1 MLNAATAIGGAQAAR
16 QSARDQQ
23 VFQSGLD
30 STSSVGLLP
39 CADIDGKPVHG
50 SHGTGLARLPGQF
63 RAVLRLPAD
72 RSPTPR

>member
-1 MLNAATAIGGAQAAR
+1 MLNAATVIGGAQAAR

-39 CADIDGKPVHG
+39 CADVDGKPAHG
-50 SHGTGLARLPGQF
+50 SHGTGPARLPGQF
-63 RAVLRLPAD
+63 RTVLRLPAD